1 MMNKI
6 LTLAGLFFLS
16 LPGLCATELE
26 LNKVRLPEAIS
37 LVYSDVLKVP
47 FMLDPQLVNDER
59 MVTFKITPDV
69 DERAFITRY
78 FQNMNIR
85 IYTQKGIDYL
95 SPFTPQE
102 PVKPRQTWVYT
113 PKYRSVSYLSDI
125 LSGYVS
131 GSFNNSGTIN
141 SNNSPTSATGA
152 ASYINRSGDI
162 LVYYGT
168 REDIEVLKTLVASLD
183 TISEEVIVSGY
194 VFEVQT
200 AQSDG
205 SGILLAAKILSEKFN
220 ISIGSANNLDNVISI
235 KTGSVDA
242 VFSLLKTDSRFTVV
256 SAPRLRVKNNAS
268 ASFSV
273 GADVPVLG
281 NVTFNNDTAVQ
292 SVDYR
297 SSGVLFN
304 VTPSIKS
311 QTMDLKIQQQ
321 LSNFVTTETGV
332 NNSPTLIKRDV
343 TTEVSLADGDVI
355 LLGGLAEQK
364 DSTAKSG
371 WSFLGSKT
379 KENSKNDIM
388 VMLQVSKVDRSKTLP
403 RSAARSGGL
412 FQGNPD

>member
-1 MMNKI
+1 M
-6 LTLAGLFFLS
+6 
-16 LPGLCATELE
+16 
-26 LNKVRLPEAIS
+26 
-37 LVYSDVLKVP
+37 
-47 FMLDPQLVNDER
+47 
-59 MVTFKITPDV
+59 
-69 DERAFITRY
+69 
-78 FQNMNIR
+78 
-85 IYTQKGIDYL
+85 
-95 SPFTPQE
+95 
-102 PVKPRQTWVYT
+102 
-113 PKYRSVSYLSDI
+113 
-125 LSGYVS
+125 
-131 GSFNNSGTIN
+131 
-141 SNNSPTSATGA
+141 
-152 ASYINRSGDI
+152 
-162 LVYYGT
+162 
-168 REDIEVLKTLVASLD
+168 
-183 TISEEVIVSGY
+183 IVSGY

-235 KTGSVDA
+235 KTGSVDV
-242 VFSLLKTDSRFTVV
+242 VFSLLKTDSRFSVV

-371 WSFLGSKT
+371 WSFFGSKT

-388 VMLQVSKVDRSKTLP
+388 VMLQVSKVDRSKTPP

-412 FQGNPD
+412 LQGNLD